1 MPRFLAFLFLTAV
14 FPLASPAQPGAGQAQ
29 AKPGEAGAVSGWVV
43 NTATE
48 KPLER
53 ATVLLVPAGGAT
65 GMLVMNGVMI
75 SQTGGGTTLTA
86 VTNAEGRFAFPTVE
100 PGNYSI
106 AAARA
111 GFAVVADTALQSS
124 GGRVNVT
131 VTSGAKVTDLKLR
144 LTPAAVISGRV
155 TDEEGDPQP
164 GVSVRLMHPVYAHG
178 QRQLQRIEAIN
189 SVSNDR
195 GEFRIHD
202 LLPGRYV
209 LVATGGNNGSAFD
222 RYFPAFYPSGTDA
235 SAATLLDIKAGTQLH
250 DMNLILLPAK
260 MTRMRGRVIE
270 AATNQPAANAG
281 VQRSPRGS
289 AFNSAST
296 VRASTNAQGE
306 WEFADLRPGPQALD
320 ADLSQGQERLVA
332 RIEVEV
338 PPGGLDDVRL
348 LLNPGA
354 EFAGTV
360 RVECAQGRPDF
371 DPSKLRVVLTAQEY
385 DAGVSNGAVTPQGA
399 FTVRNVRP
407 ATYDASVTPLP
418 DTLYLKSVQFE
429 RQEAINTGFEVA
441 GPGSFHLDLAL
452 GGDAAQLEG
461 TVKDSE
467 GKPSSGV
474 TVLLVPADP
483 AQRKMQR
490 LHKTATTTHE
500 GKYILKGI
508 PPGGYLVYS
517 WAEVD
522 PGIWFEADFLP
533 RYEAKAVSVSLAANQ
548 RATTELKLLTVVEA
562 PEP

>member
-1 MPRFLAFLFLTAV
+1 
-14 FPLASPAQPGAGQAQ
+14 
-29 AKPGEAGAVSGWVV
+29 VV
-43 NTATE
+43 NTATG

-53 ATVLLVPAGGAT
+53 AAILLVPTGGAT
-65 GMLVMNGVMI
+65 GMVVMNGVVI
-75 SQTGGGTTLTA
+75 SQIGGGTNLTA
-86 VTNAEGRFAFPTVE
+86 VTNAEGRFEFPTVE
-100 PGNYSI
+100 PGSYFI
-106 AAARA
+106 AAVRA

-144 LTPAAVISGRV
+144 LAPAAVISGRV
-155 TDEEGDPQP
+155 TDEEGEPQP

-189 SVSNDR
+189 SMSNDR

-209 LVATGGNNGSAFD
+209 LVATGGNNGAAFD

-260 MTRMRGRVIE
+260 MTRLRGRVIE
-270 AATNQPAANAG
+270 AATNQPAANASILL
-281 VQRSPRGS
+281 SPRGS
-289 AFNSAST
+289 AFNSVST
-296 VRASTNAQGE
+296 AHTSANAQGE
-306 WEFADLRPGPQALD
+306 WEISDVRPGPHVIGAELTRGQDRQA
-320 ADLSQGQERLVA
+320 A
-332 RIEVEV
+332 RISVEI
-338 PPGGLDDVRL
+338 PATGMDDVRL
-348 LLNPGA
+348 LLTPGA

-360 RVECAQGRPDF
+360 RLEGAQGQPDF

-418 DTLYLKSVQFE
+418 ETLYLKSVQFE
-429 RQEAINTGFEVA
+429 RQETINTGFEVA
-441 GPGSFHLDLAL
+441 GPGSLHLDLAL

-467 GKPSSGV
+467 DKPASGV

-483 AQRKMQR
+483 ALRKMQR
-490 LHKTATTTHE
+490 LYKTATTAHD

-508 PPGGYLVYS
+508 PPGSYLLYS
-517 WAEVD
+517 WEAVD

-533 RYEAKAVSVSLAANQ
+533 RYEIKAVSVSLGANQ
-548 RATTELKLLTVVEA
+548 RATTDLKLLTTVEA
-562 PEP
+562 PAP